1 MIYHGGLFLDINDR
15 INNDRVQGGEAVS
28 GQHGVPRGGS
38 HHQEG
43 VDVSH
48 FTKIASTFNLK

>member
-1 MIYHGGLFLDINDR
+1 M
-15 INNDRVQGGEAVS
+15 QGGEALS

-48 FTKIASTFNLK
+48 FTEIASTVYLK